1 ITDSWSMSVLF
12 KEIGQLYAACVAGLP
27 SPLPDLPIQY
37 EDFARWQREAWT
49 DEVLDRQLT
58 YWCQQLAGADAVL
71 ELPADRGR
79 RGVRTARGA
88 VQRLVL
94 SSAWCERLKAVGRK
108 ANATLFMTLLA
119 AFQTLLWRYTGRE
132 DLVVGAPAAGRSE
145 VELESLIGFFVNNL
159 VLRTNLSGN

>member
-1 ITDSWSMSVLF
+1 
-12 KEIGQLYAACVAGLP
+12 
-27 SPLPDLPIQY
+27 
-37 EDFARWQREAWT
+37 
-49 DEVLDRQLT
+49 RQLT

-79 RGVRTARGA
+79 PGVRTARGA

-119 AFQTLLWRYTGRE
+119 AFQTLLWRYTGCE
-132 DLVVGAPAAGRSE
+132 DLVVGAQAAGRSE

-159 VLRTNLSGN
+159 VLRTNLSGNPTFRELLGRVREMAFEAYAHQDVPFEKLVEVLQVPRSLNYTPLFQVMFM